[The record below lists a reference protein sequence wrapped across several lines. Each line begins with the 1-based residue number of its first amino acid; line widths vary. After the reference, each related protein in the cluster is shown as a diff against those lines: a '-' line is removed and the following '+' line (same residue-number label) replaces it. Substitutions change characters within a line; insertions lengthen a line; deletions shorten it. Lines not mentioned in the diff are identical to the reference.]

1 MKTDH
6 IFYRILKELPDTFF
20 ELWEESPERAND
32 YRFDAVELKQT
43 AFRID
48 GVFLPFD
55 KENPIYFA
63 EVQFQKDTKIYLR
76 LFSEI
81 FTYLRESEGELP
93 WRAMILFKSRSIEP
107 TAKQRESVQ
116 PLLDCPLV
124 KVIYLNELTVNENSS
139 LGVQIIGLVVAK
151 KRQFL
156 EKATELIDTVK
167 KQFTHEPTR
176 LELLNLLEAIVLAK
190 LPKLSRQELEIMFG
204 VEDLRNTR
212 FAQELIAEGKIEGKT
227 EGKLEGKIEGKLEAK
242 LETIP
247 PLLSKGF
254 SIEEIAEILQL
265 KAQQVREYINN
276 MN

>member
-20 ELWEESPERAND
+20 ELWGESPEMAND

-48 GVFLPFD
+48 GVFLPLD
-55 KENPIYFA
+55 ADNPIYFA
-63 EVQFQKDTKIYLR
+63 EVQFQKDPSIYIR

-81 FTYLRESEGELP
+81 FTYIRENDPSLR

-107 TAKQRESVQ
+107 TARERESVQ
-116 PLLDCPLV
+116 PLLDSPLV
-124 KVIYLNELTVNENSS
+124 KRIYLNELTANENSS
-139 LGVQIIGLVVAK
+139 LGVQIIRLVVAK
-151 KRQFL
+151 KREFL
-156 EKATELIDTVK
+156 ERATELIDRVK

-190 LPKLSRQELEIMFG
+190 LPKMSRQELEAMFG
-204 VEDLRNTR
+204 VEDLRKTR
-212 FAQELIAEGKIEGKT
+212 FAQELIAEGEQIGEVRGEKR
-227 EGKLEGKIEGKLEAK
+227 GKLEAK

-247 PLLSKGF
+247 PLLAKGF
-254 SIEEIAEILQL
+254 LVEEIAEIIQL
-265 KAQQVREYINN
+265 ELQQVREYINK
-276 MN
+276 

>member
-20 ELWEESPERAND
+20 DLWGESPERAND

-48 GVFLPFD
+48 GVFLPLD
-55 KENPIYFA
+55 EENPVYFA
-63 EVQFQKDTKIYLR
+63 EVQFQKDPKIYLR

-81 FTYLRESEGELP
+81 FTYLRESEGELQ
-93 WRAMILFKSRSIEP
+93 WRAMVLFKSRSIEP
-107 TAKQRESVQ
+107 TAKQRKSIQ
-116 PLLDCPLV
+116 PLLDSPLV

-156 EKATELIDTVK
+156 ATATELIDRVK
-167 KQFTHEPTR
+167 NSLPTEPTR
-176 LELLNLLEAIVLAK
+176 LELLNLLEAIIIAK
-190 LPKLSRQELEIMFG
+190 LPKLSRRELEIMFG

-212 FAQELIAEGKIEGKT
+212 FAQELIAEGKVEGKT
-227 EGKLEGKIEGKLEAK
+227 EAK

-247 PLLSKGF
+247 ELLKEGLSQEK
-254 SIEEIAEILQL
+254 IAAILKLDLQ
-265 KAQQVREYINN
+265 KVREYINN

>member
-20 ELWEESPERAND
+20 DLWGESPERAND

-48 GVFLPFD
+48 GVFLPLQED
-55 KENPIYFA
+55 NPIYFA
-63 EVQFQKDTKIYLR
+63 EVQFQKDQKIYLR
-76 LFSEI
+76 LFSEV
-81 FTYLRESEGELP
+81 FTYLRESENEMR
-93 WRAMILFKSRSIEP
+93 WRAMVLFKSRSIEP

-116 PLLDCPLV
+116 PLLDSPLV

-156 EKATELIDTVK
+156 EQATELIGRVK

-190 LPKLSRQELEIMFG
+190 LPKLSRQELEVMFG

-212 FAQELIAEGKIEGKT
+212 FAQELIAEGKV
-227 EGKLEGKIEGKLEAK
+227 EAK

-247 PLLSKGF
+247 ELLKEGLSQEK
-254 SIEEIAEILQL
+254 IAAILKLDLQ
-265 KAQQVREYINN
+265 KVREYINN

>member
-20 ELWEESPERAND
+20 ELWEESPDRAND

-48 GVFLPFD
+48 GVFLPLD
-55 KENPIYFA
+55 EENPVYFA

-81 FTYLRESEGELP
+81 FTYLRESEGELR

-116 PLLDCPLV
+116 PLLDSPLV
-124 KVIYLNELTVNENSS
+124 KRIYLNELTVNENSS
-139 LGVQIIGLVVAK
+139 LGVQIIALVVAR

-156 EKATELIDTVK
+156 ERATELIDRVK

-204 VEDLRNTR
+204 VEDLRKTR
-212 FAQELIAEGKIEGKT
+212 FAQELMI
-227 EGKLEGKIEGKLEAK
+227 EAK

-247 PLLSKGF
+247 QLLKEGF
-254 SIEEIAEILQL
+254 SQEKIAAILQL
-265 KAQQVREYINN
+265 DLEKVREYINN